1 MQLEVI
7 SGTERW
13 CALTK
18 SLRIVGDSSTRD
30 LDHGVRLPCESSEAS
45 DPLKWSQ
52 VYLNISR
59 CRLGPFVFVYGV
71 SVEATVG
78 PRTDLPIAIPYL
90 PRTVF
95 VAEPPVVNIHTLTTS
110 FSLVHSSNYS
120 QNCASIDPLS
130 DPSVSWSTL
139 AQESSSIL

>member
-1 MQLEVI
+1 MF
-7 SGTERW
+7 
-13 CALTK
+13 A
-18 SLRIVGDSSTRD
+18 
-30 LDHGVRLPCESSEAS
+30 
-45 DPLKWSQ
+45 
-52 VYLNISR
+52 
-59 CRLGPFVFVYGV
+59 YGV
-71 SVEATVG
+71 PVEATVG
-78 PRTDLPIAIPYL
+78 PTDLLIAMIPHL

-139 AQESSSIL
+139 AQESSSIHLVLTQSTPK